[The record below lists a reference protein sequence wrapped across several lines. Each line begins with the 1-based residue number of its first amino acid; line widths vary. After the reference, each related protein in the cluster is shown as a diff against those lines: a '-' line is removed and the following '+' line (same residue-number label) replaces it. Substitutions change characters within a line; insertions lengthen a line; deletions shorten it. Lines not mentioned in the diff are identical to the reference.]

1 MKLKNILFAILS
13 ISSAVPMAAEEFV
26 PSYQLIDA
34 PGYYSED
41 LGVATFNVLDYGVD
55 NTGKA
60 DCTAAVQKLIDA
72 CAGVG
77 IGSSKRGDYSN
88 PAGGTVY
95 FPAGQYLFT
104 GQLFIPRGVTIRG
117 DWKRPVEGQ
126 AIEGTVFAVKPARGK
141 GITAPAYAFITMQP
155 STLVSNIAF
164 WYPDQDPASIKK
176 YPATVLYGQSGY
188 WGNDYCNVRHCTFVN
203 SYIGIQFNPDNGG
216 GCPNIA
222 DIYGTPL
229 YEGFE
234 MDCIADV
241 GRFDGIHYSAGY
253 WEGSGLS
260 GAPAKGQ
267 IDSWLYDNASA
278 VVMRR
283 NDWSYTCNLSVK
295 GYKVGFHAEAS
306 PVEGRPNG
314 HNYAFDLQDCRT
326 GILVSAASGSGIM
339 FTDVK
344 TSGCDTGVSLLGGVD
359 GPVQFYGCSLEGRS
373 AAIDM
378 DEAAGSALMFQDCV
392 VNGATYADGGH
403 FQAVNCRFSS
413 DVEVAPKA
421 RTLFADNRFEK
432 GASLHC
438 NSLFKC
444 VVEEATGASYPALP
458 SFDRE
463 WMQVRQTAPARHAL
477 YVVTD
482 PEFGALP
489 YTDIKLDPAEQ
500 PDCAAAIQKALD
512 RAAADGG
519 GVVYLP
525 VGHYPCRTELRIPQG
540 VELKGASDIPT
551 VPKNHG
557 AVLEVLVGE
566 GNEFGTPFITMARKS
581 GLRGVTFNYPAQNDP
596 LNVRQ
601 FPYTVR
607 GNADCYIVN
616 MAMRAA
622 YRGVD
627 LFTEKC
633 DRHYVDYLAGHA
645 FFNVVR
651 IGGDSEDGVFSN
663 SQCNTI
669 VYACGD
675 ETKFGSWP
683 NSMTMADYKVQQEA
697 YCQNERD
704 LDFLIVGDCTREF
717 LYNNFLFGCAKGMWF
732 IPDANGGAK
741 DCRSFGNAVDGAVQ
755 TFVIDGIA
763 SDLDFVNS
771 QIVALDH
778 DPDKDSEKHR
788 LEISKYIP
796 ATFIKTGEGLKGR
809 TVTFFSSNNWGGG
822 DYMLDV
828 ASGKIVVAMT
838 NMNASGEVYTFKTGE
853 EARIEVF
860 NGRFNNMKKTLASVA
875 DAPRV
880 GVATSVIEYKTG
892 NCPAD
897 MKWDFNLLPA
907 WELADLSGLESRQG
921 WKATASVNNG
931 NAYRAIDGD
940 SSSRWDTGRSQ
951 APGQWFEVDFGK
963 ELTFNT
969 VILDASPSGNN
980 DGPAGYGIEVFVGGE
995 WLKVAEGINGGANC
1009 VVTFERQ
1016 TASKVRVLQTGT
1028 KSNYWSIHEFYV
1040 ANLDLSGVDGV
1051 MADDVDSPLTIAD
1064 GYIECG
1070 SEDEV
1075 IEVYTLTGTLVHSG
1089 PAPRLDISSLHSGV
1103 YIAVARSVKG
1113 RHVLKFAR

>member
-1 MKLKNILFAILS
+1 MNLKNILYSLLVVSPVATL
-13 ISSAVPMAAEEFV
+13 AAEEYV
-26 PSYQLIDA
+26 PSYQLIEA
-34 PGYYSED
+34 SGYYSED
-41 LGVATFNVLDYGVD
+41 LAVATFNVLDYGVD
-55 NTGKA
+55 NTGA
-60 DCTAAVQKLIDA
+60 TDCTAAVQKLIDA

-77 IGSSKRGDYSN
+77 VGSGNRGDYRN

-104 GQLFIPRGVTIRG
+104 GQLVIPRGVSIRG

-126 AIEGTVFAVKPARGK
+126 PVEGTVFAVKPARGK
-141 GITAPAYAFITMQP
+141 GLTAYSYAFITMQP

-176 YPATVLYGQSGY
+176 YPATILYGQNGY

-203 SYIGIQFNPDNGG
+203 SYIGIQFNPSNGG

-253 WEGSGLS
+253 WEGSGLP

-267 IDSWLYDNASA
+267 IDSWLYENATA

-314 HNYAFDLQDCRT
+314 HNYGFDLSGCQT

-359 GPVQFYGCSLEGRS
+359 GPVQFYDC
-373 AAIDM
+373 AIDGKSSAILM
-378 DEAAGSALMFQDCV
+378 DESASSALMFQDCAV
-392 VNGATYADGGH
+392 TGAVYADGGH
-403 FQAVNCRFSS
+403 FQAVNNTFSS
-413 DVEVAPKA
+413 DVSISAKA
-421 RTLFADNRFEK
+421 RTLFVDNSFTN
-432 GASLHC
+432 GASLSDR
-438 NSLFKC
+438 SLFKC
-444 VVEEATGASYPALP
+444 MVADATGTVYPVLP
-458 SFDRE
+458 KFNRE
-463 WMQVRQTAPARHAL
+463 WMEVRTVSPERHAL

-482 PEFGALP
+482 PEFGAKP
-489 YTDIKLDPAEQ
+489 YFDVTLDASSQ
-500 PDCAAAIQKALD
+500 ADCAPAIQSALD
-512 RAAADGG
+512 KAGAEGG
-519 GVVYLP
+519 GIVYLP
-525 VGHYPCRTELRIPQG
+525 VGHYPCRSVLTIPEG

-566 GNEFGTPFITMARKS
+566 GDENGTPFVTMKRMS
-581 GLRGVTFNYPAQNDP
+581 GLRGVTFDYPAQNDP
-596 LNVRQ
+596 LDVRP

-622 YRGVD
+622 YRGLD

-645 FFNVVR
+645 FMNVVR
-651 IGGDSEDGVFSN
+651 IGGDSEDGVFAN

-683 NSMTMADYKVQQEA
+683 NSMTMADYKVQQQA

-741 DCRSFGNAVDGAVQ
+741 DCRSLGNAVDGAVQ

-763 SDLDFVNS
+763 SDLNFVNS

-778 DPDKDSEKHR
+778 NPDDEKHR
-788 LEISKYIP
+788 PEISKYIP
-796 ATFIKTGEGLKGR
+796 ATFIKTGDGLKGR

-828 ASGKIVVAMT
+828 ASGNVVLAMT
-838 NMNASGEVYTFKTGE
+838 NMNASGEVYTFNAGE
-853 EARIEVF
+853 DAGINVF
-860 NGRFNNMKKTLASVA
+860 NGTFNSMRKTLSNVSC
-875 DAPRV
+875 APRV
-880 GVATSVIEYKTG
+880 SVATSVIEYKSG
-892 NCPAD
+892 NRPAD
-897 MKWDFNLLPA
+897 MKWDYNLLPA
-907 WELADLSGLESRQG
+907 WELADLSGLESRKG
-921 WKATASVNNG
+921 WKASASINDG

-940 SSSRWDTGRSQ
+940 ASSRWDTGRSQ
-951 APGQWFEVDFGK
+951 APGQWFEVNFGK
-963 ELTFNT
+963 DITFNT
-969 VILDASPSGNN
+969 VILDASASGNN
-980 DGPAGYGIEVFVGGE
+980 DGPAAYEVEVYVDGE
-995 WLKVAEGINGGANC
+995 WIKVAEGINGGANC
-1009 VVTFERQ
+1009 VVTFDRQ
-1016 TASKVRVLQTGT
+1016 TASKVRVLQTGN

-1040 ANLDLSGVDGV
+1040 ANLDLSGVEGVVAEDG
-1051 MADDVDSPLTIAD
+1051 DSALTLA
-1064 GYIECG
+1064 GGCIESG
-1070 SEDEV
+1070 FETGV
-1075 IEVYTLTGTLVHSG
+1075 IEVYTLTGSLVLTGS
-1089 PAPRLDISSLHSGV
+1089 APRLDISQLATGV
-1103 YIAVARSVKG
+1103 YIAVARSAEKT
-1113 RHVLKFAR
+1113 RILKFAR